1 MSYIDQLFSY
11 KKIYDQS
18 GSEHLFIEAMRE
30 SLQHHGTN
38 TVFWKASLSK
48 LTQYKSVED
57 FYEIEP
63 IPSDVFKRN
72 EVLSVPMEH
81 IVLHATSSGTSG
93 QKSQI
98 FLDQKTLDLGVK
110 MIIKSMRY
118 HGLFSLIPTN
128 YIILGYEP
136 GPNNAMG
143 NTKVA
148 DGMRRF
154 APALHTKYAI
164 RAIGNSYE
172 TDIIGVLETLK
183 KYEKMRL
190 PVRLLGFPIYLSRLL
205 EIMDE
210 MGMPSLKLS
219 KKSVVLT
226 GGGWKQF
233 AGSEI
238 PKAELRERV
247 FTRLGIPK
255 ENIRDFY
262 SAVEHSVAYPE
273 CENHHMH
280 VPIWSRVVIRDVK
293 TLKPLGY
300 DQPGFLNFISPLV
313 HSMPLSS
320 VMMKDIAVLREGKTC
335 GCGIQ
340 TPYFEVLGRA
350 GITQGKTCAITAA
363 ELIGGEGYESV

>member
-11 KKIYDQS
+11 KNIYDQA
-18 GSEHLFIEAMRE
+18 GSEHLFVAAMKE
-30 SLQHHGTN
+30 SLQHHGSN
-38 TVFWKASLSK
+38 TVFWKDAL
-48 LTQYKSVED
+48 LHLNQFKSTED
-57 FYEIEP
+57 LYAIAP

-72 EVLSVPMEH
+72 EVLSVPKEN

-118 HGLFSLIPTN
+118 HGLFSLLPTN

-136 GPNNAMG
+136 GPENAMG

-154 APALHTKYAI
+154 APALNTKYAI

-172 TDIIGVLETLK
+172 TDLIGVLETLK
-183 KYEKMRL
+183 KYEKMHL
-190 PVRLLGFPIYLSRLL
+190 PVRLLGFPVYLNRLL
-205 EIMDE
+205 DVMDE

-247 FTRLGIPK
+247 FTRLRIPK

-273 CENHHMH
+273 CRNHHMH

-313 HSMPLSS
+313 QSMPLSS
-320 VMMKDIAVLREGKTC
+320 VMMKDIAVLREGRSC
-335 GCGIQ
+335 GCGIS

-350 GITQGKTCAITAA
+350 GVTQSKTCAITAG
-363 ELIGGEGYESV
+363 ELIGGGA